1 MKFCPDK
8 RVSCLNQL
16 PIAEYEE
23 EEAKGSFYFKVFGK
37 ELIYNYF
44 TYDDVRELIEDGVIR
59 VNNDLKDMLKKG
71 KGALLIIKKLAVSRP
86 IISLL
91 FCLSKVFFVEF
102 STGKN
107 WNLTKVFVPV
117 EVKFYQPSC
126 VGLPVKFS
134 LESVLY
140 LRVNTTVKAEVQPK
154 FFIPLPEQVTVSG
167 KLNIRYD
174 LHDTMSYCTFLL
186 CQILS
191 IPKEQSLCL
200 RIIAFFSAKAR

>member
-1 MKFCPDK
+1 L
-8 RVSCLNQL
+8 CLL
-16 PIAEYEE
+16 CVLAV
-23 EEAKGSFYFKVFGK
+23 AFWHSFTKVF
-37 ELIYNYF
+37 
-44 TYDDVRELIEDGVIR
+44 V
-59 VNNDLKDMLKKG
+59 
-71 KGALLIIKKLAVSRP
+71 
-86 IISLL
+86 
-91 FCLSKVFFVEF
+91 VEF

-174 LHDTMSYCTFLL
+174 IWHNELLHFFILSNTINTKEAEPLFPYHRFLL
-186 CQILS
+186 RRGLLGKEEVNWEWKGALRTMEREKGGSLISLVSFPCHQI
-191 IPKEQSLCL
+191 
-200 RIIAFFSAKAR
+200 

>member
-1 MKFCPDK
+1 MSVFALA
-8 RVSCLNQL
+8 V
-16 PIAEYEE
+16 AFWH
-23 EEAKGSFYFKVFGK
+23 SFTKVF
-37 ELIYNYF
+37 
-44 TYDDVRELIEDGVIR
+44 VVQ
-59 VNNDLKDMLKKG
+59 
-71 KGALLIIKKLAVSRP
+71 
-86 IISLL
+86 
-91 FCLSKVFFVEF
+91 F

-174 LHDTMSYCTFLL
+174 LHGTMSYCTFLFR
-186 CQILS
+186 QILS
-191 IPKEQSLCL
+191 IPKKLVFFYFLGPIKSCVVHAMKNDL
-200 RIIAFFSAKAR
+200 RFS

>member
-1 MKFCPDK
+1 MCVLAVAFWH
-8 RVSCLNQL
+8 
-16 PIAEYEE
+16 
-23 EEAKGSFYFKVFGK
+23 SFTKVF
-37 ELIYNYF
+37 
-44 TYDDVRELIEDGVIR
+44 V
-59 VNNDLKDMLKKG
+59 
-71 KGALLIIKKLAVSRP
+71 
-86 IISLL
+86 
-91 FCLSKVFFVEF
+91 VEF

-174 LHDTMSYCTFLL
+174 LYGTMSYCTFSL

-191 IPKEQSLCL
+191 ILKKQSRCF
-200 RIIAFFSAKAR
+200 RIIAFFSAEACWEREK